1 MARAVWIKCYS
12 RVDYLVYK
20 NHPADCQPGEQI
32 TIHIVSIFV
41 APIKFLKLKNLSST
55 SLFSTLFLVLST
67 VFLPGLISPVWS
79 FGQEIVS
86 GRVTD
91 GHNKPV
97 KFVKVELWEK
107 DGELYQH
114 TSTNRRGEF
123 KIKHDP
129 CGPCYLE
136 VVAPLKSRLAQALVE
151 DIPGN
156 DDRSVLV
163 SLKRGFLIR
172 GKVLHQGKP
181 LRDLVVKVY
190 SEDHATDDNARTYGG
205 GAART
210 GIMGGFEMVLTPG
223 EKRIV
228 VLNSRYPEL
237 SPRYEAKLKVIE
249 DAQLA
254 DIEIPEK

>member
-1 MARAVWIKCYS
+1 MK
-12 RVDYLVYK
+12 YLTSK
-20 NHPADCQPGEQI
+20 
-32 TIHIVSIFV
+32 T
-41 APIKFLKLKNLSST
+41 LSMIMLLGLLT
-55 SLFSTLFLVLST
+55 GFS
-67 VFLPGLISPVWS
+67 PGLINPVWS

-91 GHNKPV
+91 VHNKPV

-107 DGELYQH
+107 DGELYQT

-129 CGPCYLE
+129 CGPCFLE

-163 SLKRGFLIR
+163 TLKRGFLIR

-181 LRDLVVKVY
+181 LRDLVIKVY
-190 SEDHATDDNARTYGG
+190 SEDHATDDSARTYGG

-210 GIMGGFEMVLTPG
+210 GLMGGFEMVLTPG

-228 VLNSRYPEL
+228 VLNNRYPEL